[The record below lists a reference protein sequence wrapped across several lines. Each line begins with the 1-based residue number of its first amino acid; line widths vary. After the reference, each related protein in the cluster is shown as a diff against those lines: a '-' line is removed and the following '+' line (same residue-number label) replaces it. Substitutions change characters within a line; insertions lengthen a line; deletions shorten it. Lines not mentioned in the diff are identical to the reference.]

1 MRIIISGSSGL
12 IGSALVPVLEAAG
25 HQVVRL
31 VRTATDEASHQISW
45 NPTVG
50 NLHPDVV
57 EGVDAVINLNGRSI
71 AGGRWNPTI
80 KEDLRAS
87 RLDPTTTLANAI
99 RQAER
104 PPSLLINASAVGFY
118 GDRGEESLDEASS
131 SGEGF
136 LAELSQDWET
146 AALAARSEDTRVV
159 LLRLGMVLAQEGALE
174 KMLTPF
180 KLGLGGPVGS
190 GRQFWPWIGVDD
202 VSGIVEF
209 ILGQPEIVGPVNVV
223 APQET
228 RCSEF
233 ARTLGRA
240 LSRPA
245 ILPAP
250 AFAVR
255 LALGEMADSLLLSS
269 QRVRPALLEE
279 AGYEY
284 RAPTLDIAL
293 RTALKTS

>member
-12 IGSALVPVLEAAG
+12 IGSALVPALEAAG

-31 VRTATDEASHQISW
+31 VRTSTDGASGEISW
-45 NPTVG
+45 NPTAG
-50 NLHPDVV
+50 DLHPDAV

-71 AGGRWNPTI
+71 AGDRWSPQI
-80 KEDLRAS
+80 REDLRAS
-87 RLDPTTTLANAI
+87 RLDPTTTLADAV
-99 RQAER
+99 RRAKR

-118 GDRGEESLDEASS
+118 GDRGEESLDESSS

-136 LAELSQDWET
+136 LAELSRDWEA
-146 AALAARSEDTRVV
+146 AALATRSEDTRVV
-159 LLRLGMVLAQEGALE
+159 LLRLGMVLAREGALG

-190 GRQFWPWIGVDD
+190 GRQFWPWVAIDD
-202 VSGIVEF
+202 VSGIVDF
-209 ILGQPEIVGPVNVV
+209 ILHRPEIVGPVNVV

-233 ARTLGRA
+233 ARTLGRV

-255 LALGEMADSLLLSS
+255 LALGEMADSLLLAS
-269 QRVRPALLEE
+269 QRVRPKILET
-279 AGYEY
+279 AGYEF
-284 RAPTLDIAL
+284 RNPTLDGAI
-293 RTALKTS
+293 RTALSR